1 MPLYRT
7 KPEFLKEMI
16 GSIQAQ
22 TYGNWQ
28 LCLADGSLS
37 GDDAGTAENGQAP
50 VTELT
55 PLLEQYAKADK
66 RITFTTLPK
75 NLGISGNTN
84 AALALAAGDYIVLA
98 DHDDIVPANAL
109 YELADALN
117 QDRSIDVLYSDED
130 KISMDGKRDLNLILN
145 RILISIFCA
154 VSIISVTC
162 LRLKKSL
169 WIWQV
174 DFAVNMTGH
183 RILILS

>member
-1 MPLYRT
+1 MSATIHKIENKLGGKSETTYDAWCQKYDVKKEELEEQRKRTFSYQPLFSVVVPLYRT

-98 DHDDIVPANAL
+98 DQIGRAHV
-109 YELADALN
+109 
-117 QDRSIDVLYSDED
+117 
-130 KISMDGKRDLNLILN
+130 
-145 RILISIFCA
+145 
-154 VSIISVTC
+154 
-162 LRLKKSL
+162 
-169 WIWQV
+169 
-174 DFAVNMTGH
+174 
-183 RILILS
+183 

>member
-1 MPLYRT
+1 MVSKIYVKKEELEEQRKKTFSHQPLFSVVVPLYRT

-37 GDDAGTAENGQAP
+37 GDDAGTAENGQTP

-66 RITFTTLPK
+66 RLTFTTLPK

-84 AALALAAGDYIVLA
+84 AALALEQVTISSWLTMM
-98 DHDDIVPANAL
+98 IL
-109 YELADALN
+109 FLRM
-117 QDRSIDVLYSDED
+117 RS
-130 KISMDGKRDLNLILN
+130 MN
-145 RILISIFCA
+145 
-154 VSIISVTC
+154 
-162 LRLKKSL
+162 
-169 WIWQV
+169 WQ
-174 DFAVNMTGH
+174 MP
-183 RILILS
+183 